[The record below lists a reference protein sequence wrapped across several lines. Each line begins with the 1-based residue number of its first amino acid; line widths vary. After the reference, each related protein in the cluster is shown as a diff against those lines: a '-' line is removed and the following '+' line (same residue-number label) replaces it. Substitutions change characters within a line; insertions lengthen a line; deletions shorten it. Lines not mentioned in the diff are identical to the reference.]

1 LTGAATS
8 ISGDAEA
15 RGGVRDTNAPESLAA
30 TLEGLTP
37 EDVEQLALA
46 AVPDCDAAPSE
57 SEDVRLGPKEGAASR
72 EPLDVTRER
81 KEYYR
86 GLQVEES
93 TQLGAIFRNQAS
105 GEVES
110 YAHWAPTALEAHEQL
125 ELALPGLSLRHAIR
139 KALADALEQRVLP
152 LCNGKWVHNYIDR
165 LRRARWHGMWGYSVA
180 KGKSV
185 VFWDDKAGL
194 SRLCP
199 DDARE
204 ESQRLSRK
212 VLEPLEALQADGYA
226 LHYCVFTSPNAAPGG
241 LRKEMV
247 RICKA
252 LRNLIL
258 KAKHADGSPVFP
270 EIKGALCVLE
280 APLGSHRDWNVH
292 LNVIL
297 VVKGY
302 LDYKKLRAK
311 WFMNVEAKPLAQG
324 PGVVKGAL
332 CELIKYAAAATV
344 TKSAEKAAQAAT
356 LRDGTPREPPP
367 PMLEWTGS
375 ELLEW
380 LRAMRGFRRT
390 RTYGCLFRLPKPKAE
405 DLGQVIWLGPV
416 SHDGSRYR
424 VSSALLE
431 SITEDKSL
439 GITGPAAY
447 IAMLRGLALPGLRGA
462 GTLGDEIPR
471 DALHSSIEQLRKM

>member
-1 LTGAATS
+1 MQTEEAT
-8 ISGDAEA
+8 E
-15 RGGVRDTNAPESLAA
+15 
-30 TLEGLTP
+30 
-37 EDVEQLALA
+37 
-46 AVPDCDAAPSE
+46 
-57 SEDVRLGPKEGAASR
+57 
-72 EPLDVTRER
+72 
-81 KEYYR
+81 
-86 GLQVEES
+86 
-93 TQLGAIFRNQAS
+93 LGATFVHQDT

-110 YAHWAPTALEAHEQL
+110 YAHFAPTALEAQEQL

-152 LCNGKWVHNYIDR
+152 LLGAKWVHEYIER
-165 LRRARWHGMWGYSVA
+165 LRRARWHGMWGYSRA

-204 ESQRLSRK
+204 EAQRLSRK
-212 VLEPLEALQADGYA
+212 VLGPLEALQADGHA
-226 LHYCVFTSPNAAPGG
+226 LHYCVFTTPNVAAGG

-252 LRNLIL
+252 FRSRIL
-258 KAKHADGSPVFP
+258 KAKFPDGSPVFP

-280 APLGSHRDWNVH
+280 APLGSARDWNVH

-302 LDYKKLRAK
+302 LDYKKLRRY
-311 WFMNVEAKPLAQG
+311 WYWNVEARPLAEG

-332 CELIKYAAAATV
+332 TELIKYAVAATV
-344 TKSAEKAAQAAT
+344 SKSAEKAAQAAT

-405 DLGQVIWLGPV
+405 DLGQIIWLGPV

-431 SITEDKSL
+431 SITEDKSSGL
-439 GITGPAAY
+439 KGPAAY

-462 GTLGDEIPR
+462 ASLGDSIPR
-471 DALHSSIEQLRKM
+471 DALHRSIEQLQKM